1 MSIIIQTCPECG
13 ADLEHAVFPT
23 DPPIKVWRCPKCGW
37 EHRYRETI
45 KRVPFEPPK
54 EEWISADLD
63 TIIDCYSDPAEEGE

>member
-13 ADLEHAVFPT
+13 ADLEHVVFPT
-23 DPPIKVWRCPKCGW
+23 YPPIKVWRCPKCGW

-54 EEWISADLD
+54 EE
-63 TIIDCYSDPAEEGE
+63 